1 MRIGHPGE
9 DKVGVGFQSDEGG
22 GFAVIYLKRFILM
35 IQFLTT
41 LPIRAKLNVTAED
54 FGKGLVFAPVVGLL
68 IGGILAGAWYVAG
81 ILFPGQ
87 VTAVLIVILY
97 IILTGGLHLDG
108 LGDTFDGLFSN
119 RSRERML
126 EIMRDS
132 RVGTNAVLAVIAVL
146 LLNTALLASFNKDDI
161 LKIILLMPVAGR
173 IGSLVGSGVS
183 NYARSGEGLGKSF
196 IECCGGKEIFTGM
209 LLYIVIFYLSAGIPG
224 LILSIAPPIFA
235 YILIKLFSRK
245 IGGATGDLLGAVC
258 ELNQT
263 IFLLSAFLIIKC
275 IGGIA

>member
-1 MRIGHPGE
+1 
-9 DKVGVGFQSDEGG
+9 
-22 GFAVIYLKRFILM
+22 M

-41 LPIRAKLNVTAED
+41 IPIKARLNVTAED
-54 FGKGLVFAPVVGLL
+54 FGKGLVFAPVIGLL

-81 ILFPGQ
+81 LVFPVQ

-97 IILTGGLHLDG
+97 ILLTGGLHLDG

-119 RSRERML
+119 RSKERML

-146 LLNTALLASFNKDDI
+146 LLNTALLASFNTNDLLI
-161 LKIILLMPVAGR
+161 IILLMPVAGR
-173 IGSLVGSGVS
+173 IGSLVGAGVS
-183 NYARSGEGLGKSF
+183 VYARSGEGLGKSF
-196 IECCGGKEIFTGM
+196 IDCCGGKEILIG
-209 LLYIVIFYLSAGIPG
+209 LLPYLAIFYLSAGIKG
-224 LILSIAPPIFA
+224 LIICIIPPISA

-263 IFLLSAFLIIKC
+263 IFLLSAFVIIKC
-275 IGGIA
+275 IGGIG

>member
-1 MRIGHPGE
+1 M
-9 DKVGVGFQSDEGG
+9 KYF
-22 GFAVIYLKRFILM
+22 KRFILM

-41 LPIRAKLNVTAED
+41 LPIRVNLNVTAED

-68 IGGILAGAWYVAG
+68 IGGILAGSWYV
-81 ILFPGQ
+81 IRMMFPIQ
-87 VTAVLIVILY
+87 VTAVLIIILY
-97 IILTGGLHLDG
+97 ILLTGGLHLDG

-119 RSRERML
+119 RSRERIL

-132 RVGTNAVLAVIAVL
+132 RVGTNAVLALIAVL
-146 LLNTALLASFNKDDI
+146 LINTSLIASFNMYEI
-161 LKIILLMPVAGR
+161 FKIIILMPVAGR

-196 IECCGGKEIFTGM
+196 IDYCGLREILSGM
-209 LLYIVIFYLSAGIPG
+209 LLYFAVFYLVAGVRG
-224 LILSIAPPIFA
+224 LIFSLIPPISA
-235 YILIKLFSRK
+235 YVLIKLFSRK

-263 IFLLSAFLIIKC
+263 IFLLCTFLILKC
-275 IGGIA
+275 MGGIV